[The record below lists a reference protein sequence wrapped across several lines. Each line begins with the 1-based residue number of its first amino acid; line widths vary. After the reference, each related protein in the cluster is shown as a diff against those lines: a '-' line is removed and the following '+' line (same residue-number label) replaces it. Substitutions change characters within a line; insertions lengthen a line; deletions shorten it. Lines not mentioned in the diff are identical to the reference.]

1 MTNRGWNS
9 IQGSESLSKRI
20 GGERKQIELHIESRA
35 APAACTFLIIFARFC
50 IFLSF
55 FILFVSSFVP
65 KTTFLLLEEEK
76 GEKRGGKEDGQC
88 ASSCAKFNAPAS
100 GSYPGIVPCLGC
112 VMVFGFSQR
121 ADSGVALVSVSEIQV
136 AQTAR

>member
-1 MTNRGWNS
+1 
-9 IQGSESLSKRI
+9 LSKRI

-50 IFLSF
+50 IFFKF
-55 FILFVSSFVP
+55 FYSLCIISFVP

-100 GSYPGIVPCLGC
+100 GSCPGIVPCLGC